1 VHHLIYRIDID
12 NDCKRFSA
20 SKVASILD
28 EVHIGSNWSEQDKVS
43 FKIKQI
49 KQQAL
54 ISILDK
60 FQVG

>member
-1 VHHLIYRIDID
+1 MD

-20 SKVASILD
+20 PKVASILD
-28 EVHIGSNWSEQDKVS
+28 EVHIGSNWTEQDIMS

>member
-1 VHHLIYRIDID
+1 MD

-20 SKVASILD
+20 PKVTSILD
-28 EVHIGSNWSEQDKVS
+28 EVHIGSNWSDQDKMS
-43 FKIKQI
+43 IKIKQI

-60 FQVG
+60 FQVERICII